1 VALRFFRGLILNS
14 LSSLTQAQVEHWSQ
28 QAKVVALMGQLP
40 DYIPQ
45 LAEVDG
51 ESFAVQV
58 QTLGGEVLTAGGG
71 GDRFVLMSVVKPFL
85 LLYLLERWGEEA
97 VFRLVGRMPSDLP
110 FHSLSQ
116 LASDRAFPRNPMINS
131 GAILLAANLGEVEGF
146 RSWLNGLAGCDL
158 RLDRGML
165 ESVKSLPNESNRA
178 IAMML
183 CQAGQIGDVSGAL
196 ESYNH
201 LCCMSATVGD
211 LANLGMLLVRP
222 HDRIKRQH
230 QRMVT
235 ALMLTCGLYEAS
247 SDWAVRVGVPVKSGV
262 SGAMLAVVPGQG
274 AIGLYGPAIDGTGNS
289 VAGIYFLEQAAE
301 QAGLSIF

>member
-1 VALRFFRGLILNS
+1 VILRLNS
-14 LSSLTQAQVEHWSQ
+14 LSSLTQGQVEHWSE
-28 QAKVVALMGQLP
+28 QARGRAMAGHLP

-51 ESFAVQV
+51 EGFAVQV
-58 QTLGGEVLTAGGG
+58 QTVEGQVLGAGRRA
-71 GDRFVLMSVVKPFL
+71 DRFVLMSVVKPFL
-85 LLYLLERWGEEA
+85 LLYLLEQWGAAA
-97 VFRLVGRMPSDLP
+97 VFRLVGRAPSDQP

-131 GAILLAANLGEVEGF
+131 GAILLAANLDRVAGF
-146 RSWLNGLAGCDL
+146 WEWLNQLADCEL
-158 RLDRGML
+158 QLDQTML
-165 ESVKSLPNESNRA
+165 ASVRSLPNESNRA

-183 CQAGQIGDVSGAL
+183 HQASQLDDVQAAL
-196 ESYNH
+196 DSYNH
-201 LCCMSATVGD
+201 LCCLSATVAD
-211 LANLGMLLVRP
+211 LAKLGMLLVRP

-230 QRMVT
+230 QQMVT

-247 SDWAVRVGVPVKSGV
+247 ADWAVRVGVPVKSGV

-289 VAGIYFLEQAAE
+289 VAGIYFLEQAAMRLD
-301 QAGLSIF
+301 LSIF